1 MNRTLVTIGQLQATI
16 IQLRFSGEER
26 EKGKEK
32 LLGEIMAKMIP
43 NMINP

>member
-1 MNRTLVTIGQLQATI
+1 MNTLVSCATTTGNLI
-16 IQLRFSGEER
+16 HVWFPEMER

-32 LLGEIMAKMIP
+32 LLGEIMAEITP